1 MCRNK
6 QIITNNIKQF
16 WTENIDN
23 ISKDLHLLI
32 LTRIKFDN
40 GEYSTLGNLQRLN
53 KDDKDYYINYLS
65 SILELNSDHYISTPI
80 IDFTISYGFREGIL
94 PNKQFNKDKDIKYLT
109 YYHYKIPL
117 TFDPL
122 KYGKLLDH
130 SANIYIIHKLIKT
143 NLAIIKV
150 LDPENQ
156 IKVLI
161 FKSGVLVL
169 KYLDTKVKGAL
180 PPQTSEFK
188 VRRNVG

>member
-1 MCRNK
+1 MAKYSYSCWKGFFFFLCRNK

-80 IDFTISYGFREGIL
+80 IGFPVSEG
-94 PNKQFNKDKDIKYLT
+94 F
-109 YYHYKIPL
+109 
-117 TFDPL
+117 L
-122 KYGKLLDH
+122 KK
-130 SANIYIIHKLIKT
+130 
-143 NLAIIKV
+143 
-150 LDPENQ
+150 
-156 IKVLI
+156 
-161 FKSGVLVL
+161 
-169 KYLDTKVKGAL
+169 
-180 PPQTSEFK
+180 
-188 VRRNVG
+188 R